1 MNVIWAFDPFSR
13 SIDLEKKG
21 IILLKSI
28 LDQNDKLEAVYVAT
42 NAEAQLATA
51 FNVPK
56 EIRYSEYPK
65 NLMKKAL
72 NKIGLKKI
80 PIEVLPS
87 ISVSLNASVKILAN
101 YAKIN
106 QTDFILLASNA
117 KKTLPRIVLGSF
129 AESLIH
135 NSVTD
140 ILIYHQKTKI
150 SGNPPA
156 HILYAH
162 DFTPKGST
170 GLIKAME
177 YAKKWNAV
185 LSVVHI
191 IKPEF
196 SMRWDDFE
204 SENFRMN
211 LLKEAHKMERSIQAE
226 DIKCKIHLIPTME
239 SPSDTILS
247 VAKKIKANIIV
258 VTAKSGNLASLLG
271 GSVTRKVLRESTALT
286 LVLKV

>member
-1 MNVIWAFDPFSR
+1 MKIIWAFDPFSR
-13 SIDLEKKG
+13 NLELEKKG
-21 IILLKSI
+21 IILLKSL
-28 LDQNDKLEAVYVAT
+28 LDQNDKVEAVYVAT
-42 NAEAQLATA
+42 NSEAQLATA

-56 EIRYSEYPK
+56 EIRYTEYPK
-65 NLMKKAL
+65 NLIKKAL
-72 NKIGLKKI
+72 NKLGQKKI
-80 PIEVLPS
+80 SIEVLPS
-87 ISVSLNASVKILAN
+87 ISVSLNASVKLLAN
-101 YAKIN
+101 YARLN
-106 QTDFILLASNA
+106 ETDFILLASNA

-135 NSVTD
+135 LSSTD
-140 ILIYHQKTKI
+140 ILIYHQKTRFSENI
-150 SGNPPA
+150 PG

-162 DFTPKGST
+162 DFTPKGAT
-170 GLIKAME
+170 GLVKAMA

-204 SENFRMN
+204 SDNFRTN

-226 DIKCKIHLIPTME
+226 DIDCKIHLIPTME

-247 VAKKIKANIIV
+247 VAKKTKANIIV
-258 VTAKSGNLASLLG
+258 LTAKSGNLASLLG
-271 GSVTRKVLRESTALT
+271 GSVTRKVLRETTALT